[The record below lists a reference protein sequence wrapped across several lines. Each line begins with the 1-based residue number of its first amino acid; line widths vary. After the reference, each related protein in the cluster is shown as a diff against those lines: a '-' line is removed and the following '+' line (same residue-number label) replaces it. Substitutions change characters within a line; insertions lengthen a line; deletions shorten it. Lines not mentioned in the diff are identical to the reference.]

1 MFAGMEY
8 CPHCGAK
15 AARLV
20 NENAPSL
27 RCPACKG
34 DMHAVT
40 IGQTAMRECASCGG
54 EWLETSAFT
63 QLCTSREQRGAAIA
77 FAGVTTGAPVARSAG
92 GGVVRYLSCPVCA
105 KIMNRQ
111 NFGRRSGVVID
122 VCKGHGVWLEAN
134 ELRAALAFIDSGE
147 FEKARLADEQRVLAE
162 RAKLQKQFDDSGRE
176 FHRLDMVYRPE
187 PKSKDAGALLEEALR
202 SLLT

>member
-20 NENAPSL
+20 NEDAAPL
-27 RCPACKG
+27 RCPACRA
-34 DMHAVT
+34 DMRAVT
-40 IGQTAMRECASCGG
+40 IGQTAMYECSSCAG
-54 EWLETSAFT
+54 EWIETSAFT

-77 FAGVTTGAPVARSAG
+77 FAGVTSGTPVARSVAG
-92 GGVVRYLSCPVCA
+92 ATVRYLSCPACA

-122 VCKGHGVWLEAN
+122 VCKGHGVWLEPG

-147 FEKARLADEQRVLAE
+147 FEKARLADEQRVVAE
-162 RAKLQKQFDDSGRE
+162 RARLQRQFDESGRE